1 MAQAKSVLGIPIE
14 KDMIKVV
21 NLAPGESA
29 QFLFYTIH
37 FVDLQNPIGFDK
49 DKIKQIIKDSTSIC
63 RRGSAGLPLSYL
75 EKAVEKSRY
84 LLVAINNNENLTVGS
99 ILLAV
104 PDSDD
109 PAGIYVDASCNTENA
124 YVTRENPLFKQ
135 QKDLLAL
142 EINSLTDD
150 ELLVEFNSTRT
161 PAQKI
166 QSILSKDRPRHK
178 SLLVNRRLKAL
189 NIEEHTRIK
198 LNLRTAQ
205 LLKLTLFNYCNR
217 VLNIKHAYNA
227 AAGVDAAML
236 HARNGMTLRAEKC
249 NQPDQLAERFNL
261 LSTDKKKQLI
271 ESGTLKTD
279 ESGSYPMKL
288 CNYNFNVLFADLL
301 HHTLKAI
308 EKVEQEG
315 FSMDDI
321 LAVDI
326 AF

>member
-1 MAQAKSVLGIPIE
+1 MAQAKPFLGIPIE
-14 KDMIKVV
+14 KDMINVV

-29 QFLFYTIH
+29 PFLFYTIH
-37 FVDLQNPIGFDK
+37 FIDLKNPIGFDK

-84 LLVAINNNENLTVGS
+84 LLVAINNNESLTVGS

-104 PDSDD
+104 PDSND
-109 PAGIYVDASCNTENA
+109 PAGIYVDASCNTDNGH
-124 YVTRENPLFKQ
+124 VKRKNPLFAQ

-142 EINSLTDD
+142 EINSLTDK
-150 ELLVEFNSTRT
+150 EILVEFNKPKQPS
-161 PAQKI
+161 QQI
-166 QSILSKDRPRHK
+166 QSIQPNRLNYYK
-178 SLLVNRRLKAL
+178 SLLVDRRLKAL

-236 HARNGMTLRAEKC
+236 HARNGMTLRTEKC

-279 ESGSYPMKL
+279 SSGSYPMKL

-308 EKVEQEG
+308 ENVEQEG